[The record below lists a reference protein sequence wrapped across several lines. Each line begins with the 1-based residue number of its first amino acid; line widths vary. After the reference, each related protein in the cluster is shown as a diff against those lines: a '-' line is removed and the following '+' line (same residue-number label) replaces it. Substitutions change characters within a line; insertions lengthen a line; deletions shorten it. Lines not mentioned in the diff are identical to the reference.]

1 MTLVRWK
8 PRSASPW
15 SQESSVLNNW
25 GSFMDD
31 FFNWSTGRMHAT
43 ECAWAPRIDVREES
57 DAYVVQVDLP
67 GMSKSDIDVSLEN
80 DVLTISGERKMEDTK
95 TDETVHRRERFCGKF
110 TRSMSFPG
118 DVDPEN
124 VAASFKDGV
133 LKVEIKKSEL
143 TKARQIEIK

>member
-8 PRSASPW
+8 PRSVSPW
-15 SQESSVLNNW
+15 SQESSLLNNW

-31 FFNWSTGRMHAT
+31 FVNWSTGRMQPS
-43 ECAWAPRIDVREES
+43 EPAWAPRVDVREES
-57 DAYVVQVDLP
+57 DGYVVEVDLP
-67 GMSKSDIDVSLEN
+67 GMSKDDIEVTLEN
-80 DVLTISGERKMEDTK
+80 DILTISGERKVEDTNG
-95 TDETVHRRERFCGKF
+95 DGTVHRRERLCGKF

-143 TKARQIEIK
+143 TKPRQIEIK